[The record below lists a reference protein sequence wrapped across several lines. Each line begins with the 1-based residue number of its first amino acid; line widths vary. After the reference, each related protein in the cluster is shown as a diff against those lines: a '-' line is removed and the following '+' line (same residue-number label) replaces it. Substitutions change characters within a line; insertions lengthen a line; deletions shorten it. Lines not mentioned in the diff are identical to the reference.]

1 MSLANKVIETP
12 EFVLTKQLGVGGR
25 GRESG
30 EHLLLQKLNV
40 IVLILTPARE
50 ISIRKSS
57 PRELEVPANQKDL
70 K

>member
-12 EFVLTKQLGVGGR
+12 EFVLTKQLGVGG